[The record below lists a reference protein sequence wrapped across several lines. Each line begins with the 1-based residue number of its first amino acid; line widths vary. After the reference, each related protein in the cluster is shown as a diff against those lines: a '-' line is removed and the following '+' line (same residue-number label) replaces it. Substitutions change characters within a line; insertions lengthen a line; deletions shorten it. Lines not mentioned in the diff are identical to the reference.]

1 MSEPD
6 YSNVEDTH
14 VPHEG
19 AVAEAIDAQMERT
32 STHAAIA
39 NPGAPGGTYAQ
50 AEAAAV
56 RDALVSVLE
65 VLRDAGLIPAS

>member
-6 YSNVEDTH
+6 YSDVDDTH
-14 VPHEG
+14 VPHEKDVD
-19 AVAEAIDAQMERT
+19 AAIDAQMERT

-39 NPGAPGGTYAQ
+39 NPASPGGTYAQ
-50 AEAAAV
+50 AEAVAV

-65 VLRDAGLIPAS
+65 VLRDAGLIPTS